1 MVSPKM
7 PVVEDEVLLDQVK
20 GKKIN
25 NKYLNRLESTIYKV
39 KHVNGSMVTVVDKN
53 RRELTRD
60 KSFF

>member
-7 PVVEDEVLLDQVK
+7 PVVEDEVLFDQVK
-20 GKKIN
+20 GKKIH
-25 NKYLNRLESTIYKV
+25 NKYLNRFESTIYKV

-53 RRELTRD
+53 GRELTRD